1 MRRFLSV
8 AAVHVLVAA
17 ILTATCYCQW
27 VTNPCGSSATQAHEG
42 DIAYIVVQN
51 ITETEEGVQ
60 GDAALVEPSD
70 RSKRG
75 ATSRRNLLWPGGIV
89 YYTISSTYTSECFVV
104 CISTNDMI
112 YVS

>member
-1 MRRFLSV
+1 MQKLLSIPH
-8 AAVHVLVAA
+8 A
-17 ILTATCYCQW
+17 
-27 VTNPCGSSATQAHEG
+27 ATQAHEG
-42 DIAYIVVQN
+42 DIAYIVIQN

-104 CISTNDMI
+104 CISANDMI
-112 YVS
+112 CLSLATKQQTMI